1 MRTHTITAELNPLEV
16 SLPFPV
22 RDCLVERFDFQTGRV
37 RIKIHDR
44 LAKSFAGKLALIE
57 QIRRLAQ

>member
-1 MRTHTITAELNPLEV
+1 MRTHALAAELNPLEV

-22 RDCLVERFDFQTGRV
+22 RDRLVERFDFQTGRV
-37 RIKIHDR
+37 RIKIHDL
-44 LAKSFAGKLALIE
+44 LAKSFSGELALIE